1 MKRLCLLLLVLLL
14 PLAALTEGELTL
26 DLGRVKGYTENS
38 IQVNAPGEGDL
49 LLRIYDQYNVYRTLR
64 FRVEAG
70 ENVFTWDGLGE
81 NEERIVEREYTLS
94 AELSLDK
101 GGVVTTEQTV
111 TFQRCEQ
118 AMTFALPSAAVLY
131 QADDDWFVELD
142 LVRPGTFVVETYAA
156 GDMTTPIAVRRKNA
170 DS

>member
-14 PLAALTEGELTL
+14 PFAALTEGELTL

-64 FRVEAG
+64 FRVKAG

-81 NEERIVEREYTLS
+81 NEERIVERE
-94 AELSLDK
+94 
-101 GGVVTTEQTV
+101 
-111 TFQRCEQ
+111 
-118 AMTFALPSAAVLY
+118 
-131 QADDDWFVELD
+131 
-142 LVRPGTFVVETYAA
+142 
-156 GDMTTPIAVRRKNA
+156 
-170 DS
+170 